1 VRTKNIWKGQPATP
15 PGVQVA
21 VNGYS
26 DGRVHCQERK
36 GVVQQDAEKVRRPV
50 LFIWS
55 VWSVWFVWVNETNQM
70 NKTNPDE
77 QDQPIAPVPPV
88 LLSYPGGCFP
98 LAPDVKAIEVL
109 LWRNGFSAAC

>member
-1 VRTKNIWKGQPATP
+1 MAGAHEEHLEGTTRPP

-26 DGRVHCQERK
+26 DGKAHCQERK

-55 VWSVWFVWVNETNQM
+55 VRSVWFVW
-70 NKTNPDE
+70 
-77 QDQPIAPVPPV
+77 
-88 LLSYPGGCFP
+88 LH
-98 LAPDVKAIEVL
+98 
-109 LWRNGFSAAC
+109 